1 MKQKLSPAC
10 AKRRKFSMGICWP
23 RRPLERGGCSV
34 DYNERQ
40 RAQLWLY
47 TYVCPAI
54 DRFRR
59 ILREIGSPEEIFAAP
74 PDALEKFV
82 GADTL
87 ARMRR
92 QNSAAFVDALL
103 ERLRL
108 RGIYFICR
116 GDDDYPQCFEDMK
129 DFIVP
134 PEVLFMRGDR
144 RALNGRS
151 VAIVGTRSADNEGLE
166 IARSFAHDL
175 ARSGVNVITGMALGV
190 DAAAAEGALDGGG
203 RVLGVMGCGVDVP
216 YPAGNQKLVRRMLD
230 SGSALVSEYLPTTN
244 GKAYF
249 FPIRNRIMAALAEI
263 TLIVQA
269 PKRSGALNTASH
281 ALNCGRDVFVVP
293 GSIRNACF
301 AGSNALLR
309 DGAAPALESI
319 DLLETMGISP
329 SDEIM
334 QQAADLSNTARKGKS
349 SRAATSNAD
358 ANDAASGNTAR
369 TGKASR
375 AASEN
380 TDANDTASGNA
391 ARTGKASRVATANAD
406 ANDAASSNAARTG
419 KASRAAT
426 ANADVN
432 DTASG
437 NVART
442 GKASRAASANADAND
457 AASANRPMPSLND
470 DELSV
475 VKLLYERERSFDEIV
490 SQTDLDTA
498 KLNSLLTM
506 LKIKG
511 IIYETTGKHYRIKD
525 RTET

>member
-1 MKQKLSPAC
+1 MKTLRDVKIGQTAVI
-10 AKRRKFSMGICWP
+10 KRLHG
-23 RRPLERGGCSV
+23 
-34 DYNERQ
+34 
-40 RAQLWLY
+40 
-47 TYVCPAI
+47 
-54 DRFRR
+54 
-59 ILREIGSPEEIFAAP
+59 
-74 PDALEKFV
+74 
-82 GADTL
+82 
-87 ARMRR
+87 
-92 QNSAAFVDALL
+92 
-103 ERLRL
+103 
-108 RGIYFICR
+108 
-116 GDDDYPQCFEDMK
+116 
-129 DFIVP
+129 
-134 PEVLFMRGDR
+134 
-144 RALNGRS
+144 
-151 VAIVGTRSADNEGLE
+151 
-166 IARSFAHDL
+166 
-175 ARSGVNVITGMALGV
+175 
-190 DAAAAEGALDGGG
+190 EGALDGGG

-375 AASEN
+375 AAS
-380 TDANDTASGNA
+380 
-391 ARTGKASRVATANAD
+391 
-406 ANDAASSNAARTG
+406 
-419 KASRAAT
+419 
-426 ANADVN
+426 
-432 DTASG
+432 
-437 NVART
+437 
-442 GKASRAASANADAND
+442 ANADAND

-475 VKLLYERERSFDEIV
+475 VRLLYERERSFDEIV